1 MPQVSNLEK
10 IKRVKEMQKLSMKI
24 KKKILLKSLGKE
36 KNILFENEKVSY
48 SDEYLK
54 VSVKNLTNKQIKNL
68 RGKIIKVL
76 PLKIENQ
83 ILQSKLLV

>member
-1 MPQVSNLEK
+1 
-10 IKRVKEMQKLSMKI
+10 MQKLSIKI
-24 KKKILLKSLGKE
+24 NKKLLLNSLGKE
-36 KNILFENEKVSY
+36 KSILFENEKVSY

-54 VSVKNLTNKQIKNL
+54 VSVKNLTNEQIKNL

>member
-1 MPQVSNLEK
+1 M
-10 IKRVKEMQKLSMKI
+10 
-24 KKKILLKSLGKE
+24 
-36 KNILFENEKVSY
+36 SY

-76 PLKIENQ
+76 PFKIENQ

>member
-68 RGKIIKVL
+68 RGKIIKIL
-76 PLKIENQ
+76 PFKIENQ

>member
-1 MPQVSNLEK
+1 MCKRVFILKYAYLSLFAKKNTPASKMPQVSNLEK

-54 VSVKNLTNKQIKNL
+54 VSVKKFDK
-68 RGKIIKVL
+68 
-76 PLKIENQ
+76 
-83 ILQSKLLV
+83 

>member
-1 MPQVSNLEK
+1 
-10 IKRVKEMQKLSMKI
+10 MQKLSMKI
-24 KKKILLKSLGKE
+24 KKKILFKSLGKE

-68 RGKIIKVL
+68 RGKIIKIL
-76 PLKIENQ
+76 PFKIENQ

>member
-10 IKRVKEMQKLSMKI
+10 IKRLKEMQKLSMKI
-24 KKKILLKSLGKE
+24 KNKILFKSLGKE

-76 PLKIENQ
+76 PFEIENQ